1 MATTFREAMK
11 IKCPLCGAE
20 PHKGCTSVAGGFKF
34 GTKLSTTHNERLRA
48 AFQRGLVTR
57 LVINRQ

>member
-48 AFQRGLVTR
+48 ASQRGLVT
-57 LVINRQ
+57 